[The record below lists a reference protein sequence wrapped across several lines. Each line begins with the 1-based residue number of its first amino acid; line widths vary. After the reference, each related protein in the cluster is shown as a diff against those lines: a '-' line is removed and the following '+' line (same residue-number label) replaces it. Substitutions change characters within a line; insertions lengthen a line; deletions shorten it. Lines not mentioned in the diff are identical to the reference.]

1 MNGYVRNKTV
11 LWRHAMK
18 RSVGPGH
25 KIPLDE
31 LYTQYGEKHEL
42 EEGPLFVEWLRQI
55 KLKDSSIWDVVY
67 EEETTEKEETIKKE
81 ETTKKKAEIVKDVKA
96 ENLTSPP
103 VVIKELEVNDIV
115 NMSVRKAREGLKK
128 ITDLKLLTYAYTE
141 ARQLSNK
148 DTLCI
153 LLRKRIQVLEITRR

>member
-1 MNGYVRNKTV
+1 MNGYVMNKSAS
-11 LWRHAMK
+11 WRHAMK

-31 LYTQYGEKHEL
+31 LDEQDGEKHDL
-42 EEGPLFVEWLRQI
+42 KEGPSFVDWLRQI

-67 EEETTEKEETIKKE
+67 KD
-81 ETTKKKAEIVKDVKA
+81 ETTKKKAKVEKVEKDEKA
-96 ENLTSPP
+96 EDLTPP
-103 VVIKELEVNDIV
+103 PMVTKELEVSDIV
-115 NMSVRKAREGLKK
+115 NMSVRIAREALKK

-141 ARQLSNK
+141 ARQLANK

-153 LLRKRIQVLEITRR
+153 MLRKRIQVLEITRR